1 MALIFQVP
9 HDGVA
14 TEVTSLKDIFDLCQV
29 LLLKGQ
35 LEQIIS
41 VVDLLLDQLP
51 LTVEGKNLVLHEE
64 GHVLGLI
71 YGLERP

>member
-14 TEVTSLKDIFDLCQV
+14 TEVTSLKDLFDLCQV
-29 LLLKGQ
+29 LLLKSQ

-51 LTVEGKNLVLHEE
+51 LTVEGKDLVLHEE
-64 GHVLGLI
+64 GHVLRLI
-71 YGLERP
+71 YGLEGA